1 MTDSTTLSNETT
13 TEPIAPESMA
23 RRSMLLRS
31 VGKGSAVLAAA
42 SLPVHTLATSPT
54 IVIQGK
60 TDAKGLGIR
69 CSISGMQSGMGS
81 RIQASSTCTG
91 KSPGYWHKPNHW
103 TQSQTAVI
111 RASSPPTFNSFFG
124 PPTTSNGHYTLEQY
138 LRTIGD
144 AYPGQIPGLNNT
156 DDWHWI
162 AAWMNA
168 MANGSSGIQNFPYTA
183 PQIVQMYRDPG
194 SFVPGTQSIAEKR
207 AVALNFLKLIE
218 GTAG

>member
-1 MTDSTTLSNETT
+1 MADSTAPKNETPT
-13 TEPIAPESMA
+13 VPVTPESLA

-42 SLPVHTLATSPT
+42 SLPVHTLATTPT

-60 TDAKGLGIR
+60 TDTNGRPIR

-81 RIQASSTCTG
+81 RIPATATCSG
-91 KSPGYWHKPNHW
+91 KSPGYWHKPERW
-103 TQSQTAVI
+103 TSSQRAVI
-111 RASSPPTFNSFFG
+111 LATPKPTFNNFFG
-124 PPTTSNGHYTLEQY
+124 PPSTSLGNHTLEQY

-144 AYPGQIPGLNNT
+144 SYPGQVQGLNNT

-168 MANGSSGIQNFPYTA
+168 MANNVAGIQNFPYTG
-183 PQIVQMYRDPG
+183 PQIVQLYRNPEMFNTTRQD
-194 SFVPGTQSIAEKR
+194 
-207 AVALNFLKLIE
+207 ALAFLKLIE